1 VTRLSVPSTPATRST
16 SQTSSP
22 AGASTSGSP
31 LLNVADYCLAAL
43 AGLAVLFV
51 YDIHYLLTQPYWLD
65 EAWVADTLRAPLGQV
80 PRMASST
87 PLGWILLLRLVPGHD
102 PERQRLVP
110 LAFTALAVAIGY
122 LLGRELRLTR
132 FAAGLLTAAAVL
144 LSPAMLRRGDLKQYT
159 AEACATLLLWLLVA
173 GLENSWSR
181 WRLAAVAVT
190 ASVGCVLAS
199 TAIMTGAAALGCLG
213 LACLIKRQWRRLA
226 EVAVTT
232 AGALAL
238 YAVVYIVVI
247 KPTIN
252 PKLAYIWFPHYL
264 PGTQGNAVAFLRAQ
278 FHILAPFLGFPGHA
292 GRVATVVLAAGGVL
306 ALVLLGR
313 LALAALLP
321 VTLLVVIAASAARI
335 YPFGDERT
343 STFWLVMVPVLM
355 AIAAAAAIHAL
366 AGAVPR
372 LRAVPPAVLPAVP
385 PNKGLRPWA
394 RWAAAALLTAAA
406 VAVWVPGRAPM
417 IQARLLN
424 PQNPY
429 AQIRYTTAHFRPGD
443 VILVNFEASYAFA
456 YYYKTATNDYPA
468 VDVAANGFVPQYPG
482 VPWVII
488 ATDRDPASIIS
499 AVARADAI
507 IKAEPRG
514 HRGQV
519 WLITDHM
526 GWEEALWW
534 KSALGDGTVT
544 THTFRS
550 LNGRPQEP
558 LMVYE
563 PPPAHAWSGSAAQ
576 HAKAWSLT
584 DGFTSQL

>member
-1 VTRLSVPSTPATRST
+1 MTRLSVPSTPASRSA
-16 SQTSSP
+16 SRASSP

-43 AGLAVLFV
+43 AGLAVLVV

-87 PLGWILLLRLVPGHD
+87 PLGWILLLRFVPGHD

-110 LAFTALAVAIGY
+110 LAFAALAVALGY

-132 FAAGLLTAAAVL
+132 FATGLLTAAAVL
-144 LSPAMLRRGDLKQYT
+144 LSPAMLARDDLKQYT

-190 ASVGCVLAS
+190 ASVGCLLAS
-199 TAIMTGAAALGCLG
+199 TAIITGAAALGCLG
-213 LACLIKRQWRRLA
+213 LACLIRRQWRRLA
-226 EVAVTT
+226 EVAVAC
-232 AGALAL
+232 AGALAI
-238 YAVVYIVVI
+238 YAVVYMLVI

-252 PKLAYIWFPHYL
+252 PKLAYFWLSHYL
-264 PGTQGNAVAFLRAQ
+264 PGSQSNAPSFLIAQ
-278 FHILAPFLGFPGHA
+278 LHILAPYLGISGHA
-292 GRVATVVLAAGGVL
+292 GEVVTVVLAAGGVI

-321 VTLLVVIAASAARI
+321 VTLLVVITASAARI

-355 AIAAAAAIHAL
+355 AIAVAAAIHAL
-366 AGAVPR
+366 V
-372 LRAVPPAVLPAVP
+372 RAVPDSKDRRAVP
-385 PNKGLRPWA
+385 PNKGLRPSM
-394 RWAAAALLTAAA
+394 RWAAAAALTAVALAA
-406 VAVWVPGRAPM
+406 WVPTKAHLVQFRP
-417 IQARLLN
+417 LN

-429 AQIRYTTAHFRPGD
+429 AQIRYVQAHFRPGD
-443 VILVNFEASYAFA
+443 VIVVNSEASYAFA
-456 YYYKTATNDYPA
+456 YYYKTATNDYPS
-468 VDVAANGFVPQYPG
+468 VDAAANGFVPQYPG
-482 VPWVII
+482 VPSVLI
-488 ATDRDPASIIS
+488 AIDRDPASITSVVTTANAMIN
-499 AVARADAI
+499 
-507 IKAEPRG
+507 AEPPG
-514 HRGQV
+514 HRGHV
-519 WLITDHM
+519 WLITDHV

-534 KSALGDGTVT
+534 KAALANGTVT
-544 THTFRS
+544 THTFRP

-563 PPPAHAWSGSAAQ
+563 PPAPARWGASARQHEKVWSV
-576 HAKAWSLT
+576 T
-584 DGFTSQL
+584 N